1 MQRERFRAACEER
14 LPASLDFLRRM
25 VEINS
30 FTANAAGVNAV
41 GELVAETFAALDFR
55 TERVPCPGFGDHV
68 VLWGADRPGR
78 PTLALVSHLDTVF
91 PPDEEIRNA
100 FRWRPEGRR
109 IYGPGTNDIKGGT
122 ALIQLMLAAMRAVEP
137 EDFAAVNWIVAL
149 NACEEMDSGHFGE
162 ACARIFPA
170 DTRAALIFE
179 ADGGAGDEWAVVA
192 ARKGRASYRVTVEGR
207 AAHAGGG
214 HARGA
219 NAIVQLAE
227 TVGRL
232 AALTDHARGVTVNV
246 GRVAG
251 GTVNN
256 RVPHEA
262 AATLEMRAFDAS
274 AFAEADAAILAL
286 GGEGGIRSEDGYP
299 CRVAIT
305 REDECAPWP
314 PNAAS
319 DGLFEHWRF
328 VGKELGMAVRRQER
342 GGLSD
347 GNVLW
352 ARFPTLDGLGPR
364 GEHTHCSEQAADGSK
379 TQEWVDAGSFA
390 PKATLNAAAIAR
402 LIGREGA

>member
-1 MQRERFRAACEER
+1 MQTERFRAACEARWPET
-14 LPASLDFLRRM
+14 LEFLRRM

-30 FTANAAGVNAV
+30 FTANADGVNAV
-41 GELVAETFAALDFR
+41 GSRVAETFARLDFR
-55 TERVPCPGFGDHV
+55 AERTPCPGFGDHV
-68 VLWGADRPGR
+68 FLRGPHRPGR

-91 PPDEEIRNA
+91 PPEEEIRNA

-122 ALIQLMLAAMRAVEP
+122 ALIELMLAALRAAEP
-137 EDFAAVNWIVAL
+137 ETFAAANWLVAL
-149 NACEEMDSGHFGE
+149 NACEEVDSAHFGA

-179 ADGGAGDEWAVVA
+179 ADGGSGDKWAVVA
-192 ARKGRASYRVTVEGR
+192 ARKGRASYRVAVDGR

-214 HARGA
+214 HAQGA
-219 NAIVQLAE
+219 NAIVQLGK

-232 AALTDHARGVTVNV
+232 AALTDYARGVTVNV
-246 GRVAG
+246 GTIAG
-251 GTVNN
+251 GTVDN

-262 AATLEMRAFDAS
+262 TATLEMRAFDAA
-274 AFAEADAAILAL
+274 AFAETDAAILAL
-286 GGEGGIRSEDGYP
+286 GGEGSLRSADGHP
-299 CRVAIT
+299 CRVTIT

-314 PNAAS
+314 PNAES
-319 DGLFEHWRF
+319 DGLYETWRAA
-328 VGKELGMAVRRQER
+328 GAELGFAVQCQER

-364 GEHTHCSEQAADGSK
+364 GGHAHCSEQAADGSK
-379 TQEWVDAGSFA
+379 TQEWVDAASFV
-390 PKATLNAAAIAR
+390 PKALINARAIAR
-402 LIGREGA
+402 LLGR